1 MIVHLYAPCWNEERM
16 IPFFLAHYAPFVDRI
31 FIHDD
36 GSTDRSRA
44 LLEAHPKVTFEEIGI
59 PLTNGTRQAGELV
72 PYYDQIWKRSRGIAD
87 WVILCNIDELFHHP
101 RPRDYLE
108 DCAAQGITMIPS
120 EGWDMLRWRFPPPG
134 TDLVSQ
140 VRRGARKI
148 RMDKLFAFS
157 PDAIVETRF
166 MSGRH
171 RALPRGR
178 IEYPPRYEVRLLHYR
193 FLGFGSSL
201 SRFLQKKRRNPRN
214 YRQPLARETFD
225 FLANAWLAREVPP

>member
-1 MIVHLYAPCWNEERM
+1 M
-16 IPFFLAHYAPFVDRI
+16 IPFFLAHYAPIVDRI
-31 FIHDD
+31 IIHDD

-59 PLTNGTRQAGELV
+59 ASTDDTRHSGELV
-72 PYYDQIWKRSRGIAD
+72 PYYDQVWKRSRGTAD

-101 RPRDYLE
+101 APRDYLGE
-108 DCAAQGITMIPS
+108 CTSRGITVIPS
-120 EGWDMLRWRFPPPG
+120 EGWDMLCWCSPPPG

-140 VRRGARKI
+140 VRRGVRKL

-157 PDAIVETRF
+157 PDAIEETRF
-166 MSGRH
+166 QPGRH

-178 IEYPPRYEVRLLHYR
+178 IEYPPRFEVRLLHYR

-201 SRFLQKKRRNPRN
+201 ARFLEKKRRNPRN
-214 YRQPLARETFD
+214 YRQSLARESFE
-225 FLANAWLAREVPP
+225 FLANACLAREFLP